1 MKLLILF
8 PLIDLACHIT
18 SDKMNFYRAED
29 GKIRASDAH

>member
-1 MKLLILF
+1 MILF

-18 SDKMNFYRAED
+18 SDKMNFHGAED